1 MAILRAMGPRAEVV
15 RAFLDMT
22 EAVLYGPAALGRV
35 SASCCTGDLRGER
48 GGYSAEIHAA
58 PR

>member
-22 EAVLYGPAALGRV
+22 EAVLTA
-35 SASCCTGDLRGER
+35 RGAR
-48 GGYSAEIHAA
+48 
-58 PR
+58 PP